1 MHIPTHSPLYQKAF
15 EQYLRKGI
23 SMEVSIKALLLKFT
37 ETEVNHS
44 TPLYRWRT
52 ASDEKVRASHAA
64 NEGRIFAWGNPPDKG
79 HPGEE
84 MNCRCYAEPVEVD
97 TTPLEV
103 LALLSGAG
111 IVRTIGV
118 RVGGAIL
125 RRIGR
130 GREEPPAQKPTRSI
144 EDRPKNIP
152 KDWVKSTSN
161 NGKGVRYRDPNNKHN
176 EVRLQRG
183 EPNSSQSGQRQD
195 YVTWKRNGQWL
206 DKNGKRVPRQ
216 SLESHIPIDEFKFRP
231 ELFK

>member
-1 MHIPTHSPLYQKAF
+1 MISTHSPLYRKAF
-15 EQYLRKGI
+15 EQYLRKGTPIDI
-23 SMEVSIKALLLKFT
+23 SMKAMLLKA
-37 ETEVNHS
+37 ETSENHS
-44 TPLYRWRT
+44 THLYIWRT
-52 ASDEKVRASHAA
+52 AGDEKVRPSHAA
-64 NEGRIFAWGNPPDKG
+64 NEGRIFAWGNPPSTG
-79 HPGEE
+79 HPGDEV
-84 MNCRCYAEPVEVD
+84 NCRCTAEPVEVD

-111 IVRTIGV
+111 IVRRVGV
-118 RVGGAIL
+118 RVGSAAIL
-125 RRIGR
+125 RRIR
-130 GREEPPAQKPTRSI
+130 RNREEPPAQKPTRSI

-176 EVRLQRG
+176 EVRVQRG
-183 EPNSSQSGQRQD
+183 EPNSSQPGQRQD

-206 DKNGKRVPRQ
+206 DKNGNRVPRQ